1 MRPTL
6 LKPGSIL
13 APSLLHRGHLE
24 ILEKILSEALPC
36 LIWISLCLRACLY
49 IRKGGISNFASRRL
63 MPSTFRIWT
72 LRESGA
78 EIQYVSVTRARDPL
92 QTLLFSLASC
102 NLGCS
107 SLFRFTI
114 G

>member
-49 IRKGGISNFASRRL
+49 IRKGGISNFASRRFAL
-63 MPSTFRIWT
+63 NIQNLDAPGVGSGNSVRVGNASAGSITT
-72 LRESGA
+72 LAVQPR
-78 EIQYVSVTRARDPL
+78 QL
-92 QTLLFSLASC
+92 QFGL
-102 NLGCS
+102 
-107 SLFRFTI
+107 RFAF
-114 G
+114 